1 MSLVKGTNVKQP
13 KVKVLNTIFG
23 YNIPE
28 YLQFYSPD
36 SGIKIFDNNI
46 ININKLKFK
55 DIIIIQGD
63 FSNWA
68 GNIFLQADS
77 DISTN
82 MAIVKEGSVL
92 EFTLGDEL
100 TEFDISSGTHIF
112 GFANGKAFLDNDYYD
127 FEKSSSWLDQYFIN
141 VDSDYKQ
148 GNEYKSIC
156 EGDNT
161 YGTYKIQR
169 IIIQTSVDGNTYSFY
184 PVMTNGGPKIIEAL
198 TTERYLNLP
207 EQITYSPSNVTYG
220 VSIDDIK
227 AVTGSKYRDLLAII
241 TEDSGRSVQIGNTP
255 VHDPYRL
262 IKDGVTHNFAFCLQ
276 NVPIPSG
283 ASSNSSTA
291 GYRKGELLY
300 GRRPKWNIW
309 ANAIPYSVWNR
320 PDTDYGSTYDP
331 ERKVYA
337 TYNILE
343 HWGKNGYVDLT
354 WFNNYCDSESNTPQ
368 IKFIR
373 DDGTSA
379 TNITLYYHNGIVCNT
394 ANEQLMPGLCN
405 DEQGQYY
412 DQISNMFSNML
423 AENTSIYIYDNTFPD
438 SSVWMKLGN
447 LINWNASQVTQYN
460 ADKLNNAIPTMNQM
474 IYGEVATL
482 THSFKTVLSV
492 VSGNVIT
499 WVDVLIGYATEQ
511 TRQLQSTLNQNERV
525 GNFPFV
531 ALSSNSDSS
540 TQLKFRDGKIDQ
552 NHLFLYNKLRATGN
566 EPIRLYN
573 ELLSAVDNS
582 RNHIYEID
590 AIGSMALLKKPE
602 EITATETPKEKDL
615 VYLDKF
621 IQPTSL
627 KIKGKF
633 DENQLHDLYD
643 FARNK
648 AYDMRNICTN
658 NRISS
663 EFSVNQYSGVDRKF
677 RLIFMNTF
685 RTTNPVNNTNFV
697 HCDKLYDPNNNTP
710 YYFFPTGIL
719 NGNGAKYC
727 SRHYDF
733 ETEQGGNVGFGGIF
747 IPFVL
752 TTVDYSTYQK
762 VIANYTS
769 NAIYTSSPT
778 LRIIAE
784 VTRNINLQNGEY
796 EIKKDRVAKTVI
808 KRGDLSNYYLNS
820 NIIYSDNNN
829 YLGLDLNTNDPI
841 YVAQISPE
849 DLPIICEG
857 SHDIYTD
864 TTIKFWIQ
872 NNSIASTILK
882 FDNSFKYQYKNDSWY
897 KCVFGSSLYI
907 FIKDLQNNEWMN
919 NEIDIQHQGSENHS
933 NVFDLTASHWF
944 YGKKVNLFR
953 YSSSAPSVPYGG
965 TYESPT
971 SGVPDNWKDGLVQN
985 INNEKLYMIERF
997 YAKCYS
1003 PSDTSTNSYAYTH
1016 YIETNVFT
1024 DQQWSQPVEIKD
1036 DVDDQYVKVVLI
1048 CQNSGDISTVIAN
1061 PLQYIKYVENDGFY
1075 GVKKG
1080 NITTYVFKA
1089 LKSSNPT
1096 ASEEYSYYPCYYDE
1110 NDQLITVFAENGSFT
1125 AAGRIYT
1132 GSGFSNWSKFSNVIE
1147 LYFTTNLT
1155 LVSKEAK
1162 PYTTIYDFK
1171 TSDLN
1176 NYTTQPFPS
1185 TELDDEV
1192 QYKIKQKYM
1201 FSKTSSLTPSDEP
1214 GKWDSL
1220 STATASSSATDYK
1233 FMYSEYYIFDIYGTF
1248 YKVFNL
1254 IQITGDLNEDNFYPV
1269 LLKDR
1274 DKLKTACS
1282 IPNDGTVQGQ
1292 EKRDRWYK
1300 VGGSGGINI
1309 GEWNISSKQDEI
1321 LAPYKINNL
1330 NVSIKDIV
1338 QVKIRFSDPNFK
1350 IYGDHV
1356 TFDPSNL
1363 TYRDSQT
1370 STQYFQI
1377 DRVSTFGVL
1386 CNDED
1391 PYVINYYT
1399 DPNNHII

>member
-13 KVKVLNTIFG
+13 KVKVLNTILG
-23 YNIPE
+23 NNILE

-100 TEFDISSGTHIF
+100 IEFDISSGTHIF

-141 VDSDYKQ
+141 VDSNYKQ

-156 EGDNT
+156 EGDNA

-184 PVMTNGGPKIIEAL
+184 PVMSNGGPKIIEAL

-220 VSIDDIK
+220 ISIDDIK

-241 TEDSGRSVQIGNTP
+241 TEDSGRAVQIGNTP

-368 IKFIR
+368 IKFIN
-373 DDGTSA
+373 DNGTSA
-379 TNITLYYHNGIVCNT
+379 TNITLYYHNSVICNT
-394 ANEQLMPGLCN
+394 ANEQLMPALCVDGN
-405 DEQGQYY
+405 AGSSSYY
-412 DQISNMFSNML
+412 DYVSNMFSNML
-423 AENTSIYIYDNTFPD
+423 EQNASIYVYDNTFPD

-447 LINWNASQVTQYN
+447 LINWNATQLQQYN
-460 ADKLNNAIPTMNQM
+460 ADKLSNGVPTMNQM

-482 THSFKTVLSV
+482 THSFRTLLSV
-492 VSGNVIT
+492 GNGYVPT

-511 TRQLQSTLNQNERV
+511 TRDAQTSTDQYLRNI
-525 GNFPFV
+525 PFIS
-531 ALSSNSDSS
+531 LSSESS
-540 TQLKFRDGKIDQ
+540 QLTKRKFREGLAGTSGNTKI
-552 NHLFLYNKLRATGN
+552 LCEKLRATGN
-566 EPIRLYN
+566 EPTRLYN
-573 ELLSAVDNS
+573 EILCSVDSQGN
-582 RNHIYEID
+582 NIYEID
-590 AIGSMALLKKPE
+590 AIGSMALLKKSD
-602 EITATETPKEKDL
+602 EITETETPKEKDL

-627 KIKGKF
+627 KIRGKF
-633 DENQLHDLYD
+633 DENQLHDYYD
-643 FARNK
+643 FARLTAEDLPLGNP
-648 AYDMRNICTN
+648 
-658 NRISS
+658 RISS
-663 EFSVNQYSGVDRKF
+663 QFSVAQHSGIDQKF

-685 RTTNPVNNTNFV
+685 RTTKPTDGSQFV
-697 HCDKLYDPNNNTP
+697 HCDKLYTENTP
-710 YYFFPTGIL
+710 YYFFPIGVV
-719 NGNGAKYC
+719 NNQSDNYC
-727 SRHYDF
+727 YKHYKF
-733 ETEQGGNVGFGGIF
+733 ESEQGVQGNSTRWKKRGGIF

-752 TTVDYSTYQK
+752 TKYDYSTYQK
-762 VIANYTS
+762 TINNYAN
-769 NAIYTSSPT
+769 NSSYESFPT

-784 VTRNINLQNGEY
+784 VTQNKEENGEY
-796 EIKKDRVAKTVI
+796 EIKKDRVAKTV
-808 KRGDLSNYYLNS
+808 LNKTQLTHYK
-820 NIIYSDNNN
+820 IDPDYIYTKNN
-829 YLGLDLNTNDPI
+829 YLNLTLNNNTI
-841 YVAQISPE
+841 YVAQISPT
-849 DLPIICEG
+849 DLPIICG
-857 SHDIYTD
+857 NSNGGYDDNIPTN

-872 NNSIASTILK
+872 NNNIASTILT
-882 FDNSFKYQYKNDSWY
+882 FDKEFKYKYINDSWY
-897 KCVFGSSLYI
+897 KCIFGSSLYV

-919 NEIDIQHQGSENHS
+919 NEIDITHTGSS
-933 NVFDLTASHWF
+933 NRSNRFDLTISHWF
-944 YGKKVNLFR
+944 YGKKVNLFT
-953 YSSSAPSVPYGG
+953 YASSVPSAPSGG
-965 TYESPT
+965 TYDSPR
-971 SGVPDNWKDGLVQN
+971 SGISTDWSDGLEQN
-985 INNEKLYMIERF
+985 INNEKLYMTERF
-997 YAKCYS
+997 YAKCWS
-1003 PSDTSTNSYAYTH
+1003 PSNTSTDQYAYVH

-1024 DQQWSQPVEIKD
+1024 DQQWSDPVEIYD
-1036 DVDDQYVKVVLI
+1036 DTSEKYVKVALI
-1048 CQNSGDISTVIAN
+1048 CDSSSHRDTVFQN

-1075 GVKKG
+1075 GVNKNG
-1080 NITTYVFKA
+1080 ITTYIFKA
-1089 LKSSNPT
+1089 IRSSNPT
-1096 ASEEYSYYPCYYDE
+1096 SSSQYGYRACYYDE
-1110 NDQLITVFAENGSFT
+1110 NDELQYYYPSNGDFT
-1125 AAGRIYT
+1125 FRGKIRT
-1132 GSGFSNWSKFSNVIE
+1132 PQQDVSWDKFNYVIE
-1147 LYFTTNLT
+1147 LYLTTDLT
-1155 LVSKEAK
+1155 LISKEK
-1162 PYTTIYDFK
+1162 KSY
-1171 TSDLN
+1171 SDLN
-1176 NYTTQPFPS
+1176 NFQSNDLSNYISQS
-1185 TELDDEV
+1185 HQSEEIV
-1192 QYKIKQKYM
+1192 YEQYKIKQKYM
-1201 FSKTSSLTPSDEP
+1201 FSKTSCLTPTDEP
-1214 GKWDSL
+1214 DKWDSL
-1220 STATASSSATDYK
+1220 STATSSSTASNYK
-1233 FMYSEYYIFDIYGTF
+1233 FMYYEYYLFDPYGTF

-1254 IQITGDLNEDNFYPV
+1254 IQISGDINDDQYYPV

-1274 DKLKTACS
+1274 NKLKTAS
-1282 IPNDGTVQGQ
+1282 AYYSM
-1292 EKRDRWYK
+1292 RDVWYK
-1300 VGGSGGINI
+1300 VGGMENGTDI
-1309 GEWNISSKQDEI
+1309 GEWYIPYKPEEI

-1330 NVSIKDIV
+1330 NVAIRDITQIKITY
-1338 QVKIRFSDPNFK
+1338 SDPR
-1350 IYGDHV
+1350 
-1356 TFDPSNL
+1356 FDVYNDNVYFDASTLQYVNGS
-1363 TYRDSQT
+1363 TYIDA
-1370 STQYFQI
+1370 I
-1377 DRVSTFGVL
+1377 DRISRFDIYN
-1386 CNDED
+1386 NDYNSNIID
-1391 PYVINYYT
+1391 YYNRNVIGQ
-1399 DPNNHII
+1399 